1 MFEHK
6 ARVLL
11 NLSQD
16 AQRQATVNFIG
27 SISGASK
34 PVTDRLLLESAPT
47 QARSLEGRP
56 LAMYSSLMLPDRSR
70 LRLLESWPR
79 FAAAFGEQRR
89 PMPAPGG
96 QAGSARREAEADES
110 LVGRVQQA
118 SLLVRRAFLESH

>member
-1 MFEHK
+1 M
-6 ARVLL
+6 
-11 NLSQD
+11 
-16 AQRQATVNFIG
+16 
-27 SISGASK
+27 
-34 PVTDRLLLESAPT
+34 PVADRLLPESAAA

-56 LAMYSSLMLPDRSR
+56 LTMYSSLMLPDRSR
-70 LRLLESWPR
+70 LRLLESPP
-79 FAAAFGEQRR
+79 ASGEQRR

>member
-1 MFEHK
+1 
-6 ARVLL
+6 
-11 NLSQD
+11 
-16 AQRQATVNFIG
+16 
-27 SISGASK
+27 
-34 PVTDRLLLESAPT
+34 
-47 QARSLEGRP
+47 
-56 LAMYSSLMLPDRSR
+56 MYSSLMLPDRSR

-79 FAAAFGEQRR
+79 FAAASGERRR